1 VNPGRP
7 APPHHDAARG
17 PGWRI
22 LVVDDSALN
31 RELAVQ
37 QLRTLGHHAVVAGGG
52 TEALDRIDDS
62 IQLVLMDLNMP
73 DLDGLATTRRLRADG
88 WNTPIV
94 ALTAAALA
102 ADRAACAEAGMNGFL
117 TKPLGLDAL
126 DHGLRAILGHPTAGA
141 AAAPVRSTATDRA
154 VDVAMIEELSRD
166 AGVAAAIMLVRT
178 FLDECALR
186 LERVHAAAA
195 DGDETGLRR
204 HAHTL
209 ASTAHLVGGTE
220 VHRLA
225 RQAEHGGLR
234 TVDDAFLAVL
244 DAACGAMHTAVAA
257 HARVLEAR

>member
-1 VNPGRP
+1 M
-7 APPHHDAARG
+7 
-17 PGWRI
+17 
-22 LVVDDSALN
+22 
-31 RELAVQ
+31 Q
-37 QLRTLGHHAVVAGGG
+37 QLRTLGHDAVVAAGG
-52 TEALDRIDDS
+52 TEALDRMDDS
-62 IQLVLMDLNMP
+62 IHLVLMDLNMP

-88 WNTPIV
+88 WTTPVV

-102 ADRAACAEAGMNGFL
+102 ADRAACTEAGMNGFL

-126 DHGLRAILGHPTAGA
+126 DRGLRAVLGHPNAGT
-141 AAAPVRSTATDRA
+141 AAAPAPAPSAAADRA
-154 VDVAMIEELSRD
+154 IDVATIEELSRD
-166 AGVAAAIMLVRT
+166 AGVAAAVMLVRT

-234 TVDDAFLAVL
+234 AVDGAFLELL
-244 DAACGAMHTAVAA
+244 DAACGAMQAAVAA
-257 HARVLEAR
+257 HARELEAR